1 MSFVEVFNDRIS
13 LLQSSL
19 DEFDSK
25 ESKPEAAEKT
35 DKSCNGAKLIH
46 SRS

>member
-25 ESKPEAAEKT
+25 QSKREAAEKT
-35 DKSCNGAKLIH
+35 DKSCNGAKLIQ

>member
-35 DKSCNGAKLIH
+35 DMSDNGAKLIQ
-46 SRS
+46 SCS